1 MLHRA
6 LPELAERLTISFSR
20 QYPALIFPGESDR
33 DPSHEGHWEIGVE
46 YLIDSLNPLSW
57 RKAVNRVLAYD
68 ADIVVLPWWSVYW
81 VVCFRYLARALRR
94 RGLTVVFF
102 CHNVIEHE
110 SAGWKTALTRSVLRH
125 GCRFVVHTKEDAA
138 QLRRLIPGASV
149 SVHAH
154 PIYDQF
160 PEPKHELPK
169 RGSLELL
176 FYGFV
181 RPYKGLD
188 VLVEAMARTSEG
200 TQLTIAGEFWADEE
214 RIRSRI
220 RDLGLSDRIELR
232 SRYQTDQETA
242 ELFARSDVV
251 ILPYRSATGS
261 GVVPVAYHYDKPVI
275 ATRVGGLPEVVD
287 DGKTGILIPA
297 DSVDALAEAINGLT
311 RDDAAGMVPAIR
323 AMKHGMTWTS
333 LASTLLDAPK
343 VSACSPV
350 Y

>member
-1 MLHRA
+1 MRFGD
-6 LPELAERLTISFSR
+6 LAVLVLQQIGLVAVED
-20 QYPALIFPGESDR
+20 AGEAA
-33 DPSHEGHWEIGVE
+33 
-46 YLIDSLNPLSW
+46 
-57 RKAVNRVLAYD
+57 RKAGRML
-68 ADIVVLPWWSVYW
+68 
-81 VVCFRYLARALRR
+81 
-94 RGLTVVFF
+94 
-102 CHNVIEHE
+102 
-110 SAGWKTALTRSVLRH
+110 
-125 GCRFVVHTKEDAA
+125 
-138 QLRRLIPGASV
+138 
-149 SVHAH
+149 
-154 PIYDQF
+154 
-160 PEPKHELPK
+160 
-169 RGSLELL
+169 
-176 FYGFV
+176 
-181 RPYKGLD
+181 
-188 VLVEAMARTSEG
+188 LVEAMARTSEG

-333 LASTLLDAPK
+333 LASTLLDAPNEDH
-343 VSACSPV
+343 SPV
-350 Y
+350 TLYRADT